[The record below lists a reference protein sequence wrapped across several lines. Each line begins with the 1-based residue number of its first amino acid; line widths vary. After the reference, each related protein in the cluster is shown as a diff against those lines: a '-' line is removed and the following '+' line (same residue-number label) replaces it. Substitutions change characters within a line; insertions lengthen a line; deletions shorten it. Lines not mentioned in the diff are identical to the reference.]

1 MGRKSKY
8 SAEFRAEAIRLSREP
23 GHSSET
29 VAADLG
35 LTGITIRRWRHEF
48 EAAADPELRRARAEH
63 VELVALRRRIR
74 VLEEEREI
82 LAKAAAFLGQESDR
96 DARCVPLRR
105 AREGPPPRRHD
116 LPGPR
121 HRPQRLPRL
130 AGAGGPLAGPADGRC
145 PAARRD
151 QRDVR
156 HEPPDVR
163 RATDPRC
170 APGRR
175 LADRPQAGRPA
186 HARRRARRRP
196 PAAASRA
203 GNAARAAGRAG
214 RA

>member
-82 LAKAAAFLGQESDR
+82 LAKAAAFLGQESESGR
-96 DARCVPLRR
+96 PLRT
-105 AREGPPPRRHD
+105 ASSSERR
-116 LPGPR
+116 PATTSSR
-121 HRPQRLPRL
+121 S
-130 AGAGGPLAGPADGRC
+130 AGSSASP
-145 PAARRD
+145 PAA
-151 QRDVR
+151 
-156 HEPPDVR
+156 
-163 RATDPRC
+163 T

-175 LADRPQAGRPA
+175 GRA
-186 HARRRARRRP
+186 ARRP
-196 PAAASRA
+196 
-203 GNAARAAGRAG
+203 G
-214 RA
+214 